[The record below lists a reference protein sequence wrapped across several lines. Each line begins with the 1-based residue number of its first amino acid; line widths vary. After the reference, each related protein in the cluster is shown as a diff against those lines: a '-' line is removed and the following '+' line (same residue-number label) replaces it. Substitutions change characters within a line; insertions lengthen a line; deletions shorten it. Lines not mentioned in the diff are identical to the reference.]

1 MSEVNHPALLLR
13 SQLKSI
19 LDDLAMLARFPKD
32 CSCTDHN
39 GPHVVMLT
47 RKKAIENYAPM
58 FEALRD
64 ADLNDSTAALI
75 NQLLMFSE
83 EERHRQSIYIK
94 DLKFYATDL
103 YPERKKV

>member
-1 MSEVNHPALLLR
+1 MSEVNHPSLLLR

-19 LDDLAMLARFPKD
+19 LDDLAILARFPKD
-32 CSCTDHN
+32 CSCVDHQ
-39 GPHVVMLT
+39 GPHIVMLT
-47 RKKAIENYAPM
+47 RKKAIENYAPV

-64 ADLNDSTAALI
+64 ADLNEDVASLI
-75 NQLLMFSE
+75 NQILMFSE

-103 YPERKKV
+103 YPEKKKV

>member
-1 MSEVNHPALLLR
+1 LSEVNHPALLLR
-13 SQLKSI
+13 SQLKSV
-19 LDDLAMLARFPKD
+19 LDDLAILSRFPKD
-32 CSCTDHN
+32 CSCPDHN

-58 FEALRD
+58 FEALRNMD
-64 ADLNDSTAALI
+64 MSEDVAALI
-75 NQLLMFSE
+75 NQILVFSE

-103 YPERKKV
+103 YPEKKKV

>member
-1 MSEVNHPALLLR
+1 MNEINHPALLLR

-19 LDDLAMLARFPKD
+19 LDDLAILARFPKD
-32 CSCTDHN
+32 CSCVDHQ

-64 ADLNDSTAALI
+64 ADLSEDVAALI
-75 NQLLMFSE
+75 NQILMFSE

-103 YPERKKV
+103 YPEKKRV

>member
-19 LDDLAMLARFPKD
+19 LDDLAILARFPKD

-47 RKKAIENYAPM
+47 RKKVIENYAPM
-58 FEALRD
+58 FEALRNTD
-64 ADLNDSTAALI
+64 MNEDVAAMI
-75 NQLLMFSE
+75 NQILMFSE

-103 YPERKKV
+103 YTEKKKV